1 MPYDFIN
8 DADAQFESFLSSLLL
23 NEHMKEGLRD
33 LETFEQSDND
43 ELTKVK
49 NVLEFNCSQ

>member
-1 MPYDFIN
+1 MPYDIIN
-8 DADAQFESFLSSLLL
+8 DADAQFESFLSGLLL

-43 ELTKVK
+43 EFMRVK
-49 NVLEFNCSQ
+49 EVLELNCSR